1 MALHG
6 TMVAP
11 LFRLYLAISAD
22 GFIATMDGEVDWL
35 DPYPAQDFGFDAF
48 LAGIGTIVM
57 GRTSYEQTLRF
68 GPWPFGAKRTIVMTS
83 RPLVSPPAR
92 IERRHGDA
100 AAVAAEL
107 RAGGT
112 GDVWLFGGAN
122 VARQFLDAG
131 IVDRIELFVVPL
143 LLGSGIRLFER
154 LDRGVALQL
163 NELKEH
169 AKGVVQVT
177 YSVVR

>member
-1 MALHG
+1 
-6 TMVAP
+6 
-11 LFRLYLAISAD
+11 
-22 GFIATMDGEVDWL
+22 
-35 DPYPAQDFGFDAF
+35 
-48 LAGIGTIVM
+48 
-57 GRTSYEQTLRF
+57 
-68 GPWPFGAKRTIVMTS
+68 
-83 RPLVSPPAR
+83 
-92 IERRHGDA
+92 
-100 AAVAAEL
+100 
-107 RAGGT
+107 
-112 GDVWLFGGAN
+112 VWLFGGAN